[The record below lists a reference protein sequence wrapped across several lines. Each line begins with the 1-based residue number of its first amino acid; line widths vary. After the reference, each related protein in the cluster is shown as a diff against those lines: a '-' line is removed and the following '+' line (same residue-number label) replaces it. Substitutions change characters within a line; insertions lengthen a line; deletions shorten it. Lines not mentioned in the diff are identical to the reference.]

1 MTPDSL
7 SLRLL
12 LQAGY
17 DTELRDGDGWT
28 PLHAAAH
35 WGVEDAC
42 RLLAEHGGGMDSL
55 THAVRAMSGGRQ
67 GRGEGLTSPSSASFP
82 SQGQRPCDLA
92 DEEVMT
98 LLEELAQKQE
108 DVSLDS
114 SLPLY
119 LAALR
124 R

>member
-1 MTPDSL
+1 MTSDSL
-7 SLRLL
+7 PLRLL

-55 THAVRAMSGGRQ
+55 THAVRATSGG
-67 GRGEGLTSPSSASFP
+67 GAGWGEALTSTLSASFLLP
-82 SQGQRPCDLA
+82 TQGQRPCDLA
-92 DEEVMT
+92 DEEVMN

-114 SLPLY
+114 S
-119 LAALR
+119 
-124 R
+124 

>member
-1 MTPDSL
+1 MTPASL
-7 SLRLL
+7 ALRLL

-55 THAVRAMSGGRQ
+55 THAVRAMPGGGAGQ
-67 GRGEGLTSPSSASFP
+67 GRKPDIIITHL
-82 SQGQRPCDLA
+82 
-92 DEEVMT
+92 
-98 LLEELAQKQE
+98 
-108 DVSLDS
+108 
-114 SLPLY
+114 LPL
-119 LAALR
+119 LR
-124 R
+124 GSVPVTWLMKK

>member
-1 MTPDSL
+1 
-7 SLRLL
+7 
-12 LQAGY
+12 
-17 DTELRDGDGWT
+17 
-28 PLHAAAH
+28 
-35 WGVEDAC
+35 
-42 RLLAEHGGGMDSL
+42 MDSL